1 MKKNPRQNVME
12 NEKRGNEE
20 VPFLFHLSLMEN
32 SILLSQYLIIYRGLL
47 NDYSEKN
54 ISFALITLRTD
65 YPLDKK
71 KYHNIW

>member
-20 VPFLFHLSLMEN
+20 VPFLFHLSRMEN

-47 NDYSEKN
+47 NDYSDEN
-54 ISFALITLRTD
+54 ISFALTPLRTD

-71 KYHNIW
+71 KYYNNW